1 MSYSTVRTAPSADG
15 VPAGGTAG
23 QVCPP
28 CIFVPSPDAT
38 LPPSLRSYGGTGGD
52 GDGAARP
59 SLPQLRQI
67 PDASRVHHGPHG
79 GVATLTVIWIM
90 KCVSFCVLLIVLGF
104 NRFAQAA
111 VEAVPFR
118 IEESRVVVYGD
129 DQVYRTPPCL
139 KVILSL
145 TGPEAESSVRYGA
158 LKLDEAVDDQGTSL
172 IPARDAFNEAAKFK
186 DYSNEFFRKSNFGGK
201 VKPAAPQMELN
212 LAQPKRSA
220 TRIARLRGCFSLA
233 DLGTLQTVELAAL
246 KGVGKKELPLPAG
259 APLSITAEV
268 GAGEDVRSIGI
279 EITGDEGALES
290 IEIVDAAGKKVASGI
305 SSWSINGGPARK
317 SLSLNKP
324 LDNSMKLVAK
334 VALNRKISKVAFDLK
349 DIALP

>member
-1 MSYSTVRTAPSADG
+1 MNYSTVGTAPSADR
-15 VPAGGTAG
+15 VKDVKAE
-23 QVCPP
+23 
-28 CIFVPSPDAT
+28 SP
-38 LPPSLRSYGGTGGD
+38 
-52 GDGAARP
+52 
-59 SLPQLRQI
+59 
-67 PDASRVHHGPHG
+67 RVHHGPLG
-79 GVATLTVIWIM
+79 GAVTLTAIWIM
-90 KCVSFCVLLIVLGF
+90 KIVPLCVLLLVLGF

-111 VEAVPFR
+111 VETVPFR
-118 IEESRVVVYGD
+118 IEESRVVAYGD
-129 DQVYRTPPCL
+129 DQVYRMPPSL

-145 TGPEAESSVRYGA
+145 TGPEAESSVRYGN
-158 LKLDEAVDDQGTSL
+158 LKLDEAVDDQGNSL
-172 IPARDAFNEAAKFK
+172 IPVKDPFDEAAKFK

-201 VKPAAPQMELN
+201 GKTAPQVELS

-220 TRIARLRGCFSLA
+220 TKIARLRGCFSLA

-246 KGVGKKELPLPAG
+246 KGVGKKALPLPAG
-259 APLSITAEV
+259 APLSVTADV
-268 GAGEDVRSIGI
+268 AAGEDVRSIGI

-290 IEIVDAAGKKVASGI
+290 IEIIDAAGKKVSSGI
-305 SSWSINGGPARK
+305 SSMSFNGGPPHK